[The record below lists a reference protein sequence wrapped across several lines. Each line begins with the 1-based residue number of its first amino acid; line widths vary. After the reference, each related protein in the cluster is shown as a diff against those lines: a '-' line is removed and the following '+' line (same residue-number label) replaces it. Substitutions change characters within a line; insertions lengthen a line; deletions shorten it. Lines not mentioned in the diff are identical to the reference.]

1 MIIEG
6 IVGSNI
12 YGDIAID
19 DFFFLNGVCG
29 LFSVKVRFRLVIIII
44 VLFIIIRIVIV
55 ILSEKINF

>member
-1 MIIEG
+1 M
-6 IVGSNI
+6 GSNI

-44 VLFIIIRIVIV
+44 VSFIIIRIVIV
-55 ILSEKINF
+55 ILSKKINF